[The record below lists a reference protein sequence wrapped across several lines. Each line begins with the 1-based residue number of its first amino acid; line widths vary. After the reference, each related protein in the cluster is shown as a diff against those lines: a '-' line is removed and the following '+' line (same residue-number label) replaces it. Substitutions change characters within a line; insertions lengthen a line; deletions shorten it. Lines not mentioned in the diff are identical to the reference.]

1 MRRNVTIGLAR
12 LGTAAALL
20 GFLLLVPAPAL
31 AQDDVTL
38 TMARERFKEGVAY
51 FDKKDFAKARVAFL
65 QAYALK
71 KHPAVLLNLAQSELR
86 SGHEADA
93 AKHFAQY
100 LREHK
105 DATEAERQGAETG
118 LTAAKALV
126 AEVALSVDTTGAEVY
141 VDGDLEGQAPLPGS
155 VYLAP
160 GAHEIQARKDDKS
173 ATTTVNAAAGQ
184 TSSVSLK
191 LAAPMSKPA
200 GVGVGAGA
208 EHDGSATG
216 EPPVGAAPSHRKAF
230 FPWLVSRPGA
240 MIGVGLAGVGLIGGG
255 AFALGSKSAYDA
267 ADSVAAGIED
277 VAVRKDGKYT
287 CTVNPVTGMCEA
299 GTIKPDAHGACV
311 NPKNWLTNRSTT
323 FEGSDSALIA
333 TRAAQYEDNCS
344 KYEDNVKS
352 GDTYKTLAIVGF
364 AVGGAAVVGTVIY
377 YLVDSKESG
386 DGTGATQSGGRKI
399 TFLPMYEPGFT
410 GALVSGS
417 F

>member
-12 LGTAAALL
+12 LGTATALL

-38 TMARERFKEGVAY
+38 TMARERFKEGVTY

-100 LREHK
+100 LREHR
-105 DATEAERQGAETG
+105 DATDAERQGAETG

-126 AEVALSVDTTGAEVY
+126 AEVTLSVDAVGAEVY
-141 VDGDLEGQAPLPGS
+141 VDGDLEGQVPLPGS

-160 GAHEIQARKDDKS
+160 GPHEIQARKEGKS
-173 ATTTVNAAAGQ
+173 ATTSVNAAAGQ
-184 TSSVSLK
+184 SSSVSLK
-191 LAAPMSKPA
+191 LAAPSSTPA
-200 GVGVGAGA
+200 GAIAPVEVESGGG
-208 EHDGSATG
+208 G
-216 EPPVGAAPSHRKAF
+216 EAPVEEGPSHRKAF
-230 FPWLVSRPGA
+230 FPWLVSKPAA

-255 AFALGSKSAYDA
+255 AFALGSRSAYDA
-267 ADSVAAGIED
+267 ADSVAAGIEEFA
-277 VAVRKDGKYT
+277 VAKDGKYS
-287 CTVNPVTGMCEA
+287 CTVNPVTGMCEP
-299 GTIKPDAHGACV
+299 GTIKPDAHGACL
-311 NPKNWLTNRSTT
+311 NPKSWLTSRSTT
-323 FEGSDSALIA
+323 WEGSESALIA
-333 TRAAQYEDNCS
+333 RRATQYEDNCT
-344 KYEDNVKS
+344 KYEDNVQA
-352 GDTYKTLAIVGF
+352 GDTYKKLAIVGF

-386 DGTGATQSGGRKI
+386 DGGGAAKSHRRKI

-410 GALVSGS
+410 GGLVSGS

>member
-12 LGTAAALL
+12 LGAASALFAVL
-20 GFLLLVPAPAL
+20 QLTSAPAL

-38 TMARERFKEGVAY
+38 TMARERFKEGVGY

-105 DATEAERQGAETG
+105 EASDAERQGAETG

-126 AEVALSVDTTGAEVY
+126 AEVVLSVDTTGAEVY

-160 GAHEIQARKDDKS
+160 GAHEIQASKEGKR
-173 ATTTVNAAAGQ
+173 ANTQVNAAAGQ
-184 TSSVSLK
+184 SSNVSLK
-191 LAAPMSKPA
+191 LVAPAAAPPPS
-200 GVGVGAGA
+200 GAG
-208 EHDGSATG
+208 E
-216 EPPVGAAPSHRKAF
+216 APSGNEPATDEAETERKGF
-230 FPWLVSRPGA
+230 FPWLLSTPGA
-240 MIGVGLAGVGLIGGG
+240 MVGMGVAGVGIVGGG

-277 VAVRKDGKYT
+277 YAVTKDHKT
-287 CTVNPVTGMCEA
+287 NDKTGL
-299 GTIKPDAHGACV
+299 PDPKGACV
-311 NPKNWLTNRSTT
+311 NPKTWLAKTDVWKDKG
-323 FEGSDSALIA
+323 EAAIA
-333 TRAAQYEDNCS
+333 NRAAQYGDNCQ
-344 KYEDNVKS
+344 KYQDNVDA
-352 GDTYKTLAIVGF
+352 GDTYKTIAIVGV
-364 AVGGAAVVGTVIY
+364 AVGGAALVGTVIY
-377 YLVDSKESG
+377 YFVDSKQPVAA
-386 DGTGATQSGGRKI
+386 TGKAQAPRI
-399 TFLPMYEPGFT
+399 TFTPVYEPGFK
-410 GALVSGS
+410 GGFVSGR

>member
-12 LGTAAALL
+12 LGMAAVVL
-20 GFLLLVPAPAL
+20 GGLLLVPAPAR

-38 TMARERFKEGVAY
+38 AMARERFKEGVGY

-105 DATEAERQGAETG
+105 EATEAERQGAETG

-126 AEVALSVDTTGAEVY
+126 AEVALSVDTMGAEVY

-160 GAHEIQARKDDKS
+160 GAHEIQARKDDNS
-173 ATTTVNAAAGQ
+173 ATTQVNAAAGQ
-184 TSSVSLK
+184 SSNVALK
-191 LAAPMSKPA
+191 LSAPNAPP
-200 GVGVGAGA
+200 VAGA
-208 EHDGSATG
+208 ATTPPPDG
-216 EPPVGAAPSHRKAF
+216 EPPHEAKGPSHRKAF
-230 FPWLVSRPGA
+230 FPWLASTPGA
-240 MIGVGLAGVGLIGGG
+240 MIGAGLAGVGLIGGG

-267 ADSVAAGIED
+267 ADSVAAGIAD
-277 VAVRKDGKYT
+277 NAVNEDGKANS
-287 CTVNPVTGMCEA
+287 V
-299 GTIKPDAHGACV
+299 GAC
-311 NPKNWLTNRSTT
+311 NEPEKWLAASPVWADPPAGKGTA
-323 FEGSDSALIA
+323 EGRAR
-333 TRAAQYEDNCS
+333 RAAEYKDNCN
-344 KYEDNVKS
+344 KYTDNVKA

-377 YLVDSKESG
+377 YIVDSKESG
-386 DGTGATQSGGRKI
+386 EAAAHPSQRKVV
-399 TFLPMYEPGFT
+399 LVPVYQPGFT
-410 GALVSGS
+410 GGIISGR

>member
-12 LGTAAALL
+12 LGTATALL
-20 GFLLLVPAPAL
+20 GFLLLVPAPAF

-105 DATEAERQGAETG
+105 DATDAERQGAETG

-126 AEVALSVDTTGAEVY
+126 AEVALSVDTTGAEIY

-160 GAHEIQARKDDKS
+160 GAHEIQARKEGRS
-173 ATTTVNAAAGQ
+173 ATTTVNASAGQ

-191 LAAPMSKPA
+191 LDAPASTPSGASA
-200 GVGVGAGA
+200 GV
-208 EHDGSATG
+208 ELDGSGAS
-216 EPPVGAAPSHRKAF
+216 EPPVEAAPSHRKAF

-267 ADSVAAGIED
+267 ADNVAAGIED
-277 VAVRKDGKYT
+277 VAVRKDGKYA
-287 CTVNPVTGMCEA
+287 CTVNPVTGACET
-299 GTIKPDAHGACV
+299 GTIKPDARGACL
-311 NPKNWLTNRSTT
+311 NPKSWLTNRSTT
-323 FEGSDSALIA
+323 WEGSDSTLIA
-333 TRAAQYEDNCS
+333 DRAAQYEDNCS

-352 GDTYKTLAIVGF
+352 GDTYKKLAIVGF

-386 DGTGATQSGGRKI
+386 DERGAATGGRKL

-410 GALVSGS
+410 GGLVSGS

>member
-12 LGTAAALL
+12 LGTATALL

-105 DATEAERQGAETG
+105 DATDAERQGAETG

-126 AEVALSVDTTGAEVY
+126 AEVTLTVDANGAEVY

-160 GAHEIQARKDDKS
+160 GAHEIQARKDGKS
-173 ATTTVNAAAGQ
+173 ATTSVNAAAGQ
-184 TSSVSLK
+184 SSSVSLK
-191 LAAPMSKPA
+191 LAAPSSRPA
-200 GVGVGAGA
+200 GGAAEPGV
-208 EHDGSATG
+208 EGSS
-216 EPPVGAAPSHRKAF
+216 EPPPEEESSHRQAF
-230 FPWLVSRPGA
+230 FPWLVSKPGA

-277 VAVRKDGKYT
+277 FAVSKDGKYKCTSIDPATGT
-287 CTVNPVTGMCEA
+287 CKPENRVPEA
-299 GTIKPDAHGACV
+299 RGACL
-311 NPKNWLTNRSTT
+311 NPKQWLTNSATSW
-323 FEGSDSALIA
+323 EGADPTRIA
-333 TRAAQYEDNCS
+333 KRATQYDDNCT
-344 KYEDNVKS
+344 KYEDNVNA
-352 GDTYKTLAIVGF
+352 GDTYKKLAIVGF

-377 YLVDSKESG
+377 YIVDSTESG
-386 DGTGATQSGGRKI
+386 DGGSAKGKSNGPKL

-410 GALVSGS
+410 GGLVSGS

>member
-1 MRRNVTIGLAR
+1 MRRNVTFGLAQ
-12 LGTAAALL
+12 LGTATALL

-105 DATEAERQGAETG
+105 DATDAERQGAETG

-126 AEVALSVDTTGAEVY
+126 AEVLLSVDANGAEIY

-160 GAHEIQARKDDKS
+160 GPHEIQARKEGKS

-184 TSSVSLK
+184 SNSVSLT
-191 LAAPMSKPA
+191 LAAPSKP
-200 GVGVGAGA
+200 VGPTAQVEVEGGG
-208 EHDGSATG
+208 GS
-216 EPPVGAAPSHRKAF
+216 EPPIQEEPSQRKAF
-230 FPWLVSRPGA
+230 FPWLVSKPGA

-267 ADSVAAGIED
+267 ADSVAAGIEEY
-277 VAVRKDGKYT
+277 AVTKDGKYS
-287 CTVNPVTGMCEA
+287 CTVNPITGMCEP
-299 GTIKPDAHGACV
+299 GTIKPDAHGACL
-311 NPKNWLTNRSTT
+311 NPKGWLTNRSTT
-323 FEGSDSALIA
+323 FEGSDPALIA
-333 TRAAQYEDNCS
+333 KRAAQYEDNCS

-352 GDTYKTLAIVGF
+352 GDTYKKLAIVGF

-386 DGTGATQSGGRKI
+386 GESAGKSPGPKL

-410 GALVSGS
+410 GGLVSGS